1 MQKDPKKCFRVTNN
15 AVEGY
20 NRRIVIMFGAIK
32 KPFSNWVKDICVEI
46 EAQERRF
53 EILAFGSEL
62 LKRPNAVNAIPE
74 IRVEELLY
82 GAEADELFNS
92 VPKSNKNTL
101 QQRL

>member
-1 MQKDPKKCFRVTNN
+1 
-15 AVEGY
+15 
-20 NRRIVIMFGAIK
+20 MFGDVK

-62 LKRPNAVNAIPE
+62 LKRPNAANAIPE

-82 GAEADELFNS
+82 GSEADDLFNS
-92 VPKSNKNTL
+92 VPKANKKTL
-101 QQRL
+101 QQRLQGNF